1 MEIHLT
7 ESSNP
12 LYIGVG
18 ICLHIDTSSF
28 ALGVMNLHNAMDLEL
43 DVVTEGAQVRYIP
56 VLARYWL
63 LVIPGR
69 QGIFFKN
76 HL

>member
-1 MEIHLT
+1 
-7 ESSNP
+7 
-12 LYIGVG
+12 
-18 ICLHIDTSSF
+18 
-28 ALGVMNLHNAMDLEL
+28 MDLEL